1 MIGRLFWMALGAGSA
16 VYVAVKVRDLA
27 QQATPK
33 AIGQRVTGSV
43 ATVGDSVRSFTERA
57 RAAMA
62 EREAE
67 LNAVFNEPSGARTEG
82 STSSARLGL
91 PH

>member
-1 MIGRLFWMALGAGSA
+1 MIGRLFWMAVGAGSA

-33 AIGQRVTGSV
+33 AIGQRVGGSV
-43 ATVGDSVRSFTERA
+43 ATLGDSFRGFTERA

-67 LNAVFNEPSGARTEG
+67 LNDVFYGHG
-82 STSSARLGL
+82 SDRLGL
-91 PH
+91 PD

>member
-1 MIGRLFWMALGAGSA
+1 MIGRVFWFAVGAGSA
-16 VYVAVKVRDLA
+16 VYAAIKVRDLA
-27 QQATPK
+27 SQATPK
-33 AIGQRVTGSV
+33 AIGHRVTGSV

-67 LNAVFNEPSGARTEG
+67 LRAQLGQRAE
-82 STSSARLGL
+82 SSDRPGL
-91 PH
+91 QD

>member
-1 MIGRLFWMALGAGSA
+1 MIRRVFWFAMGAGSA
-16 VYVAVKVRDLA
+16 AYVAVKVRDLV

-33 AIGQRVTGSV
+33 AISQRVTGSV
-43 ATVGDSVRSFTERA
+43 VEVGGSVRGFTERL

-67 LNAVFNEPSGARTEG
+67 LRAELDRHSDT
-82 STSSARLGL
+82 LGR
-91 PH
+91 PE

>member
-1 MIGRLFWMALGAGSA
+1 MFWFAMGAGTA
-16 VYVAVKVRDLA
+16 AYAAIKMRDLV

-33 AIGQRVTGSV
+33 AITERVTGSV
-43 ATVGDSVRSFTERA
+43 VEVGGSVRGFADRL

-67 LNAVFNEPSGARTEG
+67 LRAELDRHGAR
-82 STSSARLGL
+82 ADRLGR
-91 PH
+91 PE